1 MAGEMNRV
9 SFFLKA
15 DIGQV
20 AAGKKIFD
28 ISPDSQ
34 YSKLTGDSY
43 VSINCQ
49 GNASLL

>member
-1 MAGEMNRV
+1 MSRV
-9 SFFLKA
+9 SSFLKA

-20 AAGKKIFD
+20 TVGKKILD
-28 ISPDSQ
+28 ISPDSP
-34 YSKLTGDSY
+34 YSKLTGDSR